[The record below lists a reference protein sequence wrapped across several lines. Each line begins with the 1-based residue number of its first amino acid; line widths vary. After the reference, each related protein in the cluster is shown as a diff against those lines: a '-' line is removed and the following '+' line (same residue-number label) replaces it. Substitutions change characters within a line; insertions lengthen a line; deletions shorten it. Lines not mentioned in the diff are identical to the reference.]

1 MNNRD
6 AYQFADQHARRNADG
21 SVVEEDLVDLVESVL
36 DFDARQA
43 KRGLAQRIVAARKRP
58 GATAPEGAVV
68 FPGMELYAYE
78 PHRLL
83 ADDTGNVIEN
93 QHARMRFKAAEA
105 KRAQEDAKRA
115 TDRAAR
121 EQNEAGHFAVWAA
134 DELAKGRPVAEVTWD
149 TCVRE
154 TGLWKDAEPEA
165 PDEADGGEAS

>member
-6 AYQFADQHARRNADG
+6 AYQFAYDNARRNPDG
-21 SVVEEDLVDLVESVL
+21 SVIEEDLVKLVKAAV
-36 DFDARQA
+36 DFDIEAA
-43 KRGLAQRIVAARKRP
+43 KLGLAQRIVAARKRP

-78 PHRLL
+78 PQRLL
-83 ADDTGNVIEN
+83 ADDRGNVIEN
-93 QHARMRFKAAEA
+93 RHARVKFKAAEA
-105 KRAQEDAKRA
+105 KRAQGDAVRA

-134 DELAKGRPVAEVTWD
+134 DELAKGRPQTEVTWD

-154 TGLWKDAEPEA
+154 SGLWKDADPEPG
-165 PDEADGGEAS
+165 DEGDPQ